1 MEREGRHVRRPQR
14 PVIPIAP
21 ATPRAPLDRKPRDW
35 GLWFRRF
42 IFGLLALGFIW
53 LIYSGFQLKTINI
66 EPNEYSQ
73 DLLPQVEKSI
83 AAHRGWN
90 HLLLLNSG
98 DLAKDL
104 SVQNSAT
111 FTNIKVE
118 KVWFGRAIT
127 VKAGERTES
136 LRWQTSNQVYVLDCK
151 GVVIRQIA
159 VNEASNL
166 PLVVDGSNL
175 PVEINKN
182 AVSSDFAS
190 FTVEANRQVKD
201 VLKLGIVNN
210 RIIDTSSELLVVT
223 DKGYYIRFDTTGD
236 LATQIDSA
244 ARVLKTEQPKEYLDV
259 RIPYKAYYR

>member
-21 ATPRAPLDRKPRDW
+21 ATPRAPLEKRQRDW

-42 IFGLLALGFIW
+42 IFAIFALGFIW
-53 LIYSGFQLKTINI
+53 LVYSRLQLKTINI
-66 EPNEYSQ
+66 EPSEYSS
-73 DLLPQVEKSI
+73 DLLPQVEKII
-83 AAHRGWN
+83 ADHRGWN
-90 HLLLLNSG
+90 HLLWLNSG
-98 DLAKDL
+98 DLAKEL
-104 SVQNSAT
+104 SAQNKAT

-118 KVWFGRAIT
+118 KVWFGQAIT

-136 LRWQTSNQVYVLDCK
+136 MRWQTNNQVYVLDGK

-159 VNEASNL
+159 INEAASL

-175 PVEINKN
+175 PVEVNKN

-190 FTVEANRQVKD
+190 FTVEANKQVKD

-236 LATQIDSA
+236 LVTQIDSA